1 LIRSENSTVLGK
13 KRGVGHIVP
22 NYAPMS
28 YSHNALMGSGGAL
41 LSKLNRYDCFEVGG
55 APVFFWAYSEIPGVL
70 GGYLNE

>member
-1 LIRSENSTVLGK
+1 MRSKNITVLGG

-28 YSHNALMGSGGAL
+28 YSHNVIMANGGVL
-41 LSKLNRYDCFEVGG
+41 LPKLNRYDCFEVGG
-55 APVFFWAYSEIPGVL
+55 GFVFFLAYSEIPGVL